1 MIADYWLL
9 DSFLLRLAG
18 YFFWLWFMRLSFF
31 RYCLATVWLR
41 NWRSPEVMSVN
52 WTPTPWLESP
62 SLGWR
67 IIDQITFPA
76 TLMVWR
82 LGGLMMMKKLP
93 SNGGVSLQEMKAPEV
108 LTLRISPS
116 ILSWVVS
123 MVTGHRIS
131 ILGSARFSIPVF
143 ICTSCRERRYCGAR
157 FCTSIPFW
165 ERKLLSIPSG

>member
-1 MIADYWLL
+1 MNYLDDLSDFYDFNGFNDLTIWQIDEFPHRQMIADYWLL

-76 TLMVWR
+76 TLMVCWR
-82 LGGLMMMKKLP
+82 EAWWWWRSFLP
-93 SNGGVSLQEMKAPEV
+93 MAEFLYRRWRHLRYWHCGSL
-108 LTLRISPS
+108 LRSCPGWSAWWQAIESR
-116 ILSWVVS
+116 SW
-123 MVTGHRIS
+123 
-131 ILGSARFSIPVF
+131 A
-143 ICTSCRERRYCGAR
+143 
-157 FCTSIPFW
+157 
-165 ERKLLSIPSG
+165 